1 MNSLVPLRRCLFR
14 MMLLHAA
21 LLTVSKGAMYDVVNA
36 VSSFVAPPECP
47 LGCMNWTA
55 ALNAAERAANF
66 VDPSIVPSLGASCVI
81 PGRAIHSLTRAY
93 LFATLPPAASAD
105 PRRGTERSQL
115 KRAAALPRVLVCYSV
130 SPSHCATFFHRAG
143 RP

>member
-1 MNSLVPLRRCLFR
+1 
-14 MMLLHAA
+14 MLLHAA

-105 PRRGTERSQL
+105 PWRGAERSQL
-115 KRAAALPRVLVCYSV
+115 KRAAAPPRVLD
-130 SPSHCATFFHRAG
+130 SPS
-143 RP
+143 